1 MGTHRLAMKLPT
13 SLALLVG
20 VVAWVGISSALPVP
34 GPRRCVEGAKDV
46 DCSDDASGGKIGDGM
61 EPLKTKIGTIIK
73 VRDLKVDDVM
83 KSEDQAEKPSHA
95 SDYTED
101 DEITEDMDEEEE
113 GEKEGEEEG
122 EEEEEEEKEEDEEEE
137 EAEEE
142 EEEGEEMEEEEE
154 NKEESGN
161 AEEEEN
167 MEDGTDADP
176 DMSGEEL

>member
-1 MGTHRLAMKLPT
+1 MGFSHRLAMKLPT

-34 GPRRCVEGAKDV
+34 SPKGCVGGAKDV

-101 DEITEDMDEEEE
+101 DEITEDM
-113 GEKEGEEEG
+113 
-122 EEEEEEEKEEDEEEE
+122 EEEEEEEDKDDEEDEEEE

-161 AEEEEN
+161 AEVEEN
-167 MEDGTDADP
+167 MEDDTDGEKE
-176 DMSGEEL
+176 GEEEGEEE

>member
-34 GPRRCVEGAKDV
+34 SPKGCVGGAKDV

-73 VRDLKVDDVM
+73 VRDLKVDAAM
-83 KSEDQAEKPSHA
+83 KSEDQAKKPSHA

-101 DEITEDMDEEEE
+101 DEITLYPEFKSRYNILGASLVAKAKNDKAAAGAVLDLIKLPK
-113 GEKEGEEEG
+113 EKFRLGHTKVFFRAG
-122 EEEEEEEKEEDEEEE
+122 IL
-137 EAEEE
+137 
-142 EEEGEEMEEEEE
+142 GVMEETR
-154 NKEESGN
+154 
-161 AEEEEN
+161 
-167 MEDGTDADP
+167 EDKIG
-176 DMSGEEL
+176 SVL